1 MKRIV
6 LFFAICAVTI
16 VGNGSP
22 RRAIA
27 DDLDSRLAEL
37 EKKNLDLKK
46 MVRIEALEKENL
58 ALSQKLNVPA
68 AHDRTRDAAVTTA
81 RAPRE
86 PAVYNAMAAD
96 YPTKSGPHYA
106 PPEVLAPQWAGPY
119 LGLHAGMGFGK
130 WPTSTS
136 SVSSSGTP
144 GSTTA
149 FNGSDNSSGLG
160 GLAGFQV
167 GYLWQIGA
175 FVFGPEFDLSVSTV
189 GSKNNLPSNFSITD
203 QTFSGNFVTSAA
215 SLKWLS
221 TIRGR
226 VGVAAGD
233 WLFFGT
239 GGLAAAGLDL
249 ESNSPFFSTAIA
261 NSKVV
266 FGYAAGGGLEYAL
279 GPNARLRMEYLYY
292 GFPEKTANFQES
304 SSFTCTACVPPSTS
318 TFMTASSVSAKPS
331 TNVVRAG
338 IDWRFN

>member
-1 MKRIV
+1 MLNLQCPFAAGEISRCDALLALACSARHLVSSVIERFLPKPKLLVTGEKAMKRIV

-27 DDLDSRLAEL
+27 DDLDSRVAEL

-46 MVRIEALEKENL
+46 MLRIEALEKENL

-86 PAVYNAMAAD
+86 TAVYNAMAAD

-149 FNGSDNSSGLG
+149 FNGSDKSSGILG
-160 GLAGFQV
+160 AWLDYTLAT
-167 GYLWQIGA
+167 
-175 FVFGPEFDLSVSTV
+175 FGRLGRSC
-189 GSKNNLPSNFSITD
+189 L
-203 QTFSGNFVTSAA
+203 AR
-215 SLKWLS
+215 SL
-221 TIRGR
+221 I
-226 VGVAAGD
+226 
-233 WLFFGT
+233 
-239 GGLAAAGLDL
+239 
-249 ESNSPFFSTAIA
+249 
-261 NSKVV
+261 
-266 FGYAAGGGLEYAL
+266 
-279 GPNARLRMEYLYY
+279 
-292 GFPEKTANFQES
+292 
-304 SSFTCTACVPPSTS
+304 
-318 TFMTASSVSAKPS
+318 
-331 TNVVRAG
+331 
-338 IDWRFN
+338 